1 MWQWLDETREEVT
14 IKRKGDVGYDHDL
27 DLDQDLEY
35 DEDEWMFRE
44 GQRQAQE
51 REAAAAAALLTQSQS
66 NNYGG
71 LNSQEGGGNVGYTQG
86 ARKLRS
92 TVPVSLAVAMEVYK
106 DSLLLG
112 DNAIGTAGIAA
123 MGSEAVSASQA
134 WSALSEW
141 LMRQYQVKAFPPNNT
156 NASSSSGGSSY
167 DQQQQVRVMH
177 DMYSLSTLHS
187 ITILLRYPL

>member
-112 DNAIGTAGIAA
+112 DAATGAIGVATMGAIGVG

-156 NASSSSGGSSY
+156 NASSSSAGSSY
-167 DQQQQVRVMH
+167 DQQQQVRGMV
-177 DMYSLSTLHS
+177 L
-187 ITILLRYPL
+187 